1 VLQFLI
7 RRSIVAIVTIWLV
20 SIVSF
25 VIIQLPPGD
34 FLTTYVANLRDM
46 GEDVP
51 EEQLEAMSERYGL
64 GEPIYVQYLKW
75 INGVLHGDFGRSLSQ
90 GVPVSFLIW
99 DRITLT
105 VVVGVSSILF
115 VWVVA
120 IPIGVF
126 SATHQYSILDYVFT
140 FLGLLGL
147 ATPNFLL
154 ALVLMWIGFSVFG
167 QSVGGLYSP
176 EYSNAPW
183 SMAKFIDLLSH
194 LWIPMIIVGTS
205 WSAGLIRT
213 MRANMLDEINQPYV
227 ETARAK
233 GLREWRLV
241 WKYPV
246 RVALNPFI
254 STIGYAL
261 PQIVGGVLI
270 TAVVLNLPT
279 IGPLLLSS
287 LLSQDMFMAGAIV
300 MLLSILTI
308 IGTLISDILL
318 ALLDPRIRLE

>member
-1 VLQFLI
+1 
-7 RRSIVAIVTIWLV
+7 
-20 SIVSF
+20 
-25 VIIQLPPGD
+25 
-34 FLTTYVANLRDM
+34 
-46 GEDVP
+46 
-51 EEQLEAMSERYGL
+51 
-64 GEPIYVQYLKW
+64 
-75 INGVLHGDFGRSLSQ
+75 
-90 GVPVSFLIW
+90 
-99 DRITLT
+99 
-105 VVVGVSSILF
+105 
-115 VWVVA
+115 
-120 IPIGVF
+120 
-126 SATHQYSILDYVFT
+126 
-140 FLGLLGL
+140 
-147 ATPNFLL
+147 LL

-261 PQIVGGVLI
+261 PV
-270 TAVVLNLPT
+270 AC
-279 IGPLLLSS
+279 SS
-287 LLSQDMFMAGAIV
+287 RPS
-300 MLLSILTI
+300 S
-308 IGTLISDILL
+308 
-318 ALLDPRIRLE
+318 